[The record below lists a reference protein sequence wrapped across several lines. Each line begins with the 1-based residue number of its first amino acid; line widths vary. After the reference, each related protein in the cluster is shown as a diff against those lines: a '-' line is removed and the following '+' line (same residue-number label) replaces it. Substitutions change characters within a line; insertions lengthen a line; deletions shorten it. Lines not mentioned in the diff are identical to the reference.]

1 MQSEMMNRPM
11 FRSPQGEAPMPPAG
25 GPPMQ
30 NPEAGIAALTSN
42 MQGMTRQGLDQAT
55 SPEEAI
61 NAMRGNQLPIQA
73 RYAELA
79 QIVGPEDAQATP
91 PMVLTMVQP
100 ALMLG
105 EGGGGIEGLMPA
117 AAGEMPAPGGIGEL
131 MLAPPPQMAPPV
143 QEFSGG
149 GYVRGYAGG
158 GGTINT
164 NALMA
169 GQGLGGAPLSGGYNT
184 TVPSGQGFQRGAP
197 PPRVAQQPQ
206 QSPYA
211 APNRAGGAANLKKYY
226 DEDYQAY
233 MDILAPT
240 DEEKKS
246 SQRDLWFDVARRG
259 LAMASGTN
267 PDTGAKVTGNTASRL
282 ANAFGTLPTAYAAN
296 RREMETGA
304 QNRARQAAAQ
314 SASGRLASERQAS
327 YEASLKGRSMAPAMF
342 EVRNA
347 SGAVV
352 FSGNYNDPT
361 DQAQFSRYQG
371 QAGHSFNKVGEFD
384 DSATVK
390 DGGIMVVGPD
400 NIQIGPAF
408 PDTPEGLTQANSYA
422 ASSGVVGTSI
432 QKMGTMDPNT
442 PESAS
447 SGTPQFE
454 TLQLGDGTIRM
465 FNVRNPSERT
475 AYERE
480 AATPGA
486 MTINRALTA
495 SEAGQQLNSPSFIGY
510 LSELSMDAPEPFSP
524 TELSTLNS
532 LIEKATA
539 EVTDTTVGADGQ
551 RVTSSKT
558 PRLSPQWDQA
568 IIKAAN
574 NGIDITVPA
583 YLRGQVAN
591 PGIPT
596 TPDLAQG
603 KPAIA
608 ALFENAGNYELF
620 GTLSAF
626 DRLFNTVMPAIT
638 FGTIG
643 AGSEEEASVE
653 RGLVQWHESI
663 VQSLAAATP
672 GRDAVQTMEI
682 FRDWLPTPN
691 NVLTSK
697 TDAIGTYIGL
707 KAAMTDDITE
717 AEARLNTPGGLSREE
732 AEESRRGIAKARA
745 NLQAVDVMIEQLRGG
760 PSTGVDEATMQD
772 IMNKN
777 SSSPAPVR

>member
-1 MQSEMMNRPM
+1 MQSEMMSRPM
-11 FRSPQGEAPMPPAG
+11 FRSPQGAPQGSAPMPPAG

-149 GYVRGYAGG
+149 GYVRGYALGG
-158 GGTINT
+158 GAINT

-169 GQGLGGAPLSGGYNT
+169 GLGLGGAPLSGGYNT
-184 TVPSGQGFQRGAP
+184 TVPSGRGFQIGAP

-304 QNRARQAAAQ
+304 QDRARQAAAQ
-314 SASGRLASERQAS
+314 SASGRLASERQAA
-327 YEASLKGRSMAPAMF
+327 YEASLKAG
-342 EVRNA
+342 
-347 SGAVV
+347 
-352 FSGNYNDPT
+352 
-361 DQAQFSRYQG
+361 SREP
-371 QAGHSFNKVGEFD
+371 NMIEMV
-384 DSATVK
+384 T
-390 DGGIMVVGPD
+390 DGGESFGPFD
-400 NIQIGPAF
+400 VNTQQAAIRQIKAQYPSARPFELGEYEI
-408 PDTPEGLTQANSYA
+408 PD
-422 ASSGVVGTSI
+422 ASSGGTPDHKMLYIPGQDPQVFDIRNAVGMEDYNQARAIPGSYDANLPLNEANARSILTSPSFRPI
-432 QKMGTMDPNT
+432 QESLGQGLPPT
-442 PESAS
+442 PEELDVWNTMVQEVTMPRMLQTQGPDGRMTTAGSKLTPAQEVAILRARAS
-447 SGTPQFE
+447 GVK
-454 TLQLGDGTIRM
+454 
-465 FNVRNPSERT
+465 NVRVPDYLNPQLD
-475 AYERE
+475 A
-480 AATPGA
+480 G
-486 MTINRALTA
+486 NRY
-495 SEAGQQLNSPSFIGY
+495 LNSPANPYLNEFGSNAEVSPLPAVTGSGSVVTGSGSARTNDPSQTATAQAMDLSPDTRVTGPIAWLDNVRDTVLPAITLGAIPNDREEQEVENTLTQFNEGIVVAMTAAVEGRAAEQTKEIYRKFTPDVNAFWVDPEKFIGKY
-510 LSELSMDAPEPFSP
+510 ESMKNRVQDDIAIGTRELNNPNGV
-524 TELSTLNS
+524 STARAQT
-532 LIEKATA
+532 IR
-539 EVTDTTVGADGQ
+539 GAIAQGE
-551 RVTSSKT
+551 
-558 PRLSPQWDQA
+558 QA
-568 IIKAAN
+568 IIMIDAIVKRMDNQNKTAA
-574 NGIDITVPA
+574 P
-583 YLRGQVAN
+583 L
-591 PGIPT
+591 
-596 TPDLAQG
+596 TPEEQDRRRREG
-603 KPAIA
+603 S
-608 ALFENAGNYELF
+608 ALFRQAADQF
-620 GTLSAF
+620 
-626 DRLFNTVMPAIT
+626 IT
-638 FGTIG
+638 PPR
-643 AGSEEEASVE
+643 S
-653 RGLVQWHESI
+653 
-663 VQSLAAATP
+663 
-672 GRDAVQTMEI
+672 
-682 FRDWLPTPN
+682 N
-691 NVLTSK
+691 
-697 TDAIGTYIGL
+697 
-707 KAAMTDDITE
+707 
-717 AEARLNTPGGLSREE
+717 
-732 AEESRRGIAKARA
+732 
-745 NLQAVDVMIEQLRGG
+745 
-760 PSTGVDEATMQD
+760 
-772 IMNKN
+772 
-777 SSSPAPVR
+777 

>member
-1 MQSEMMNRPM
+1 MQSEMMSRPM
-11 FRSPQGEAPMPPAG
+11 FRSPQGAPQGSAPMPPAG

-149 GYVRGYAGG
+149 GYVRGYALGG
-158 GGTINT
+158 GAINM

-169 GQGLGGAPLSGGYNT
+169 GLGLGGAPLSGGYNT
-184 TVPSGQGFQRGAP
+184 TVPSGRGFQIGAP

-304 QNRARQAAAQ
+304 QDRARQAAAQ
-314 SASGRLASERQAS
+314 NASSRLAGERQAA
-327 YEASLKGRSMAPAMF
+327 YEASLKGSTRAPAMY
-342 EVRNA
+342 EVRDP
-347 SGAVV
+347 SGKVV
-352 FSGNYNDPT
+352 FTGNYEDPN
-361 DQAQFSRYQG
+361 DQAKFGLYKG
-371 QAGHSFNKVGEFD
+371 QPGFTLNEVGEFD
-384 DSATVK
+384 VASASSV
-390 DGGIMVVGPD
+390 GSLLVVDENNQQVG
-400 NIQIGPAF
+400 QTF
-408 PDTPEGLTQANSYA
+408 PDTPEGLRDANA
-422 ASSGVVGTSI
+422 
-432 QKMGTMDPNT
+432 
-442 PESAS
+442 
-447 SGTPQFE
+447 F
-454 TLQLGDGTIRM
+454 
-465 FNVRNPSERT
+465 RN
-475 AYERE
+475 
-480 AATPGA
+480 
-486 MTINRALTA
+486 AL
-495 SEAGQQLNSPSFIGY
+495 P
-510 LSELSMDAPEPFSP
+510 
-524 TELSTLNS
+524 
-532 LIEKATA
+532 
-539 EVTDTTVGADGQ
+539 
-551 RVTSSKT
+551 
-558 PRLSPQWDQA
+558 
-568 IIKAAN
+568 
-574 NGIDITVPA
+574 
-583 YLRGQVAN
+583 
-591 PGIPT
+591 
-596 TPDLAQG
+596 G
-603 KPAIA
+603 KPASRRP
-608 ALFENAGNYELF
+608 GRM
-620 GTLSAF
+620 TQ
-626 DRLFNTVMPAIT
+626 VMTQRWQGRRQP
-638 FGTIG
+638 
-643 AGSEEEASVE
+643 EEAPSRKKAFNCRMAQYGCTTSE
-653 RGLVQWHESI
+653 TRHNCG
-663 VQSLAAATP
+663 SLRP
-672 GRDAVQTMEI
+672 
-682 FRDWLPTPN
+682 
-691 NVLTSK
+691 
-697 TDAIGTYIGL
+697 
-707 KAAMTDDITE
+707 
-717 AEARLNTPGGLSREE
+717 
-732 AEESRRGIAKARA
+732 
-745 NLQAVDVMIEQLRGG
+745 QL
-760 PSTGVDEATMQD
+760 
-772 IMNKN
+772 
-777 SSSPAPVR
+777 PAPVPWK